1 MLKVVMGRAETC
13 ESRSAPTCHM
23 LRDRIQPDV
32 SAQKGGV
39 L

>member
-13 ESRSAPTCHM
+13 EYRSAPTCHM
-23 LRDRIQPDV
+23 LRDRTQPYGP
-32 SAQKGGV
+32 AQKGGV